1 MTKIQSINALQILDS
16 RGNPTV
22 SVNLTLNNGITAS
35 ASVPSGASTGIK
47 EAVELRDGDAKRY
60 GGKGVLQAVA
70 NVNKSIASK
79 LKGKSPHAQQEIDEL
94 MCRLDGTDTKS
105 KLGANAILGVSMAV
119 CRAAALDAGVPLY
132 AYIRKLHGGKG
143 PYVLPAPMMNVLNGG
158 AHATNNVDF
167 QEFMLFPIGAP
178 TFAEALRYGAETFH
192 TLKKLLQKRGLV
204 TAVGDEGGFAP
215 NLKTNTEAVDVIVEA
230 IRAAGYKPGK
240 DIAIALDPAA
250 SEFYDAGSYVM
261 KKSDRSRK
269 TPAEMVA
276 LWGEWAKRYPIVS
289 LEDGMGEEDRNGW
302 LALTKALGKKLQLV
316 GDDVF
321 VTNPKIFADGI
332 RDGMA
337 NAILVKL
344 NQIGTVSETLETVA
358 MAQKAGY
365 GVVISHRSGETE
377 DAFIADLAVGTNAG
391 QIKTGSACRSERIA
405 KYNRLL
411 AIEQELGKKA
421 QFGGVSVRDG
431 KT

>member
-1 MTKIQSINALQILDS
+1 MTTIKNITALEILDS

-22 SVNLTLNNGITAS
+22 MVSVALNSGITAS
-35 ASVPSGASTGIK
+35 AGVPSGASTGIR
-47 EAVELRDGDAKRY
+47 EAVELRDGDKKRY
-60 GGKGVLQAVA
+60 GGKGVLKAVA
-70 NVNKSIASK
+70 NVNKVIAPK
-79 LKGKSPHAQQEIDEL
+79 VKGKSPHAQREIDDL
-94 MCRLDGTDTKS
+94 MRKLDGTDTKA

-119 CRAAALDAGVPLY
+119 CRAAALDGGMPLY

-143 PYVLPAPMMNVLNGG
+143 AYVLPAPMMNVLNGG

-215 NLKTNTEAVDVIVEA
+215 NLKTNTEAVEVILAA
-230 IRAAGYKPGK
+230 IKAAGYKAGK
-240 DIAIALDPAA
+240 QIAIALDPAA
-250 SEFYDAGSYVM
+250 SEFYDEGTYVM

-276 LWGEWAKRYPIVS
+276 LWGDWAKRYPIVS
-289 LEDGMGEEDRNGW
+289 LEDGMGEEDRDGW
-302 LALTKALGKKLQLV
+302 KALTKALGKKLQLV
-316 GDDVF
+316 GDDNF
-321 VTNPKIFADGI
+321 VTNPKIFAEGI
-332 RDGMA
+332 RDGIA
-337 NAILVKL
+337 NAILIKL

-365 GVVISHRSGETE
+365 GAVISHRSGETE
-377 DAFIADLAVGTNAG
+377 DAFIADLAVGTGAG

-411 AIEQELGKKA
+411 AIERELGNKA
-421 QFGGVSVRDG
+421 RYGGAV
-431 KT
+431 